1 MGLKGVLFVTFI
13 MLFPAS
19 CLIEGWRAWGQAGKP
34 MRGNWRSMVPTAGL
48 CFATMSQLLA
58 SGFLIQ
64 GFQSDAQSFAEPAPL
79 YWVILNW
86 LSVLSWSVALI
97 VSAVGKG
104 KIQLELFR
112 WSLIMPLAAWI
123 VFLMGYDY

>member
-1 MGLKGVLFVTFI
+1 
-13 MLFPAS
+13 
-19 CLIEGWRAWGQAGKP
+19 
-34 MRGNWRSMVPTAGL
+34 
-48 CFATMSQLLA
+48 MSQLLA